1 MVEGVQKQINQ
12 ISPVIGVLDFL
23 TGRWDERLVDF
34 SIQIARDGAW
44 DFALAY
50 ANTSKERKHELLLRR
65 DHSTAW
71 LGKDLAHP
79 RFPLN
84 LIASFVKVFERKN
97 IQAIAQVLFQ

>member
-50 ANTSKERKHELLLRR
+50 ANTSKERKHELLLEGI
-65 DHSTAW
+65 TAPLGWVKIW
-71 LGKDLAHP
+71 LTQGFLSI
-79 RFPLN
+79 L
-84 LIASFVKVFERKN
+84 LL
-97 IQAIAQVLFQ
+97 VL